1 MDSRSQDHGPGPALR
16 DAARGCAGPVGGARA
31 VGSHRIKQHAA
42 LLVLLGV
49 QHVVAKETRNQ
60 RRAGARLR
68 RGPSPAPA
76 VSRLPHHSWQKRMP
90 TKPGSDGPS
99 DSMAAPRMRT
109 ASDHGGSAGT
119 KRIGARTEAL
129 AHAHHSSPRRLRGD
143 KRHTRAAGR
152 SHACAQRPTTA
163 APRGQKASERSRK
176 FLRMRIATDYGGS
189 AGSRIGTRP

>member
-1 MDSRSQDHGPGPALR
+1 MGGGQLWGRNPEEGVSGEGTNGGRHSLHFVRDLVDVDAAAVGLLLVVAVAALGGRDGSGEGHGPGPALR

-42 LLVLLGV
+42 FLVLLGV

-68 RGPSPAPA
+68 RGPGPAPA

-109 ASDHGGSAGT
+109 ATDHGGSAGT
-119 KRIGARTEAL
+119 KGIRTQPEVS
-129 AHAHHSSPRRLRGD
+129 AHAHRN
-143 KRHTRAAGR
+143 
-152 SHACAQRPTTA
+152 
-163 APRGQKASERSRK
+163 
-176 FLRMRIATDYGGS
+176 
-189 AGSRIGTRP
+189 